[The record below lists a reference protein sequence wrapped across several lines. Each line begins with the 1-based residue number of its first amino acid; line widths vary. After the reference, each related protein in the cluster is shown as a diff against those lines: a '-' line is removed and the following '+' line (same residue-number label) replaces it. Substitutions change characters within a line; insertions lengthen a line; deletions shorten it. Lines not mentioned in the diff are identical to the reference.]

1 MRVLAVMTTIAIAG
15 ASAASERERL
25 AAIEEL
31 KNTIHTLPAPEAAKR
46 FAELERRTLPPPRQK
61 KIDHFV
67 RSCLCLRTLR
77 LRLRLPR
84 LLCPCPGPALSAR

>member
-1 MRVLAVMTTIAIAG
+1 MRVLAAALSIIAIAG

-77 LRLRLPR
+77 LPR